1 MIFGSNLLFN
11 LYIEEITPIITP
23 TNSPTNVGKTAPIT
37 SGPTKR
43 KLIKGNINNIYKLY

>member
-23 TNSPTNVGKTAPIT
+23 TNIPTNSP
-37 SGPTKR
+37 SKR

>member
-23 TNSPTNVGKTAPIT
+23 TKGPSSGPTN
-37 SGPTKR
+37 GPTKR

>member
-23 TNSPTNVGKTAPIT
+23 INAPVN
-37 SGPTKR
+37 GPTKR
-43 KLIKGNINNIYKLY
+43 KLIKGNVNNIYKLY

>member
-23 TNSPTNVGKTAPIT
+23 INSTS

>member
-23 TNSPTNVGKTAPIT
+23 TNSPTN
-37 SGPTKR
+37 SPTKR

>member
-11 LYIEEITPIITP
+11 LYVKEITPIIQGP
-23 TNSPTNVGKTAPIT
+23 SNE
-37 SGPTKR
+37 PTKR

>member
-11 LYIEEITPIITP
+11 LYIEEITPIITQ
-23 TNSPTNVGKTAPIT
+23 TNEPI
-37 SGPTKR
+37 KR

>member
-23 TNSPTNVGKTAPIT
+23 TNAPTN
-37 SGPTKR
+37 SPTKR

>member
-11 LYIEEITPIITP
+11 LYVKEITPIITQ
-23 TNSPTNVGKTAPIT
+23 TNE
-37 SGPTKR
+37 PTKR

>member
-1 MIFGSNLLFN
+1 MVFGSNLLFN

-23 TNSPTNVGKTAPIT
+23 INAPVKGPTNSPTN
-37 SGPTKR
+37 GPTKR

>member
-23 TNSPTNVGKTAPIT
+23 TNAKPNGPS

>member
-23 TNSPTNVGKTAPIT
+23 TNAPTN
-37 SGPTKR
+37 GPTKR

>member
-11 LYIEEITPIITP
+11 LYVEEITPIITP
-23 TNSPTNVGKTAPIT
+23 TNIPTN
-37 SGPTKR
+37 SPTKR

>member
-11 LYIEEITPIITP
+11 LYIEEITPII
-23 TNSPTNVGKTAPIT
+23 
-37 SGPTKR
+37 SGPSKR

>member
-23 TNSPTNVGKTAPIT
+23 SNSP
-37 SGPTKR
+37 SKR

>member
-11 LYIEEITPIITP
+11 LYIEEITPIIT
-23 TNSPTNVGKTAPIT
+23 TS

>member
-23 TNSPTNVGKTAPIT
+23 TNIPTN
-37 SGPTKR
+37 SPTKR

>member
-23 TNSPTNVGKTAPIT
+23 TNGPINAPVK
-37 SGPTKR
+37 GPSKR
-43 KLIKGNINNIYKLY
+43 KLIQGTINNTYKLY

>member
-11 LYIEEITPIITP
+11 LYIEEITPIVTP
-23 TNSPTNVGKTAPIT
+23 TNTT
-37 SGPTKR
+37 SNEPTKR